1 MELTSPRF
9 AELLELTDRYNRI
22 MGGYEAADLLAA
34 GFSPA
39 EIDAFETHSQLNQP
53 LSAPPIDPS
62 AQTFLRDRDPTLRE
76 RHTAALARLFGGDDP
91 DRDDYRRA
99 QKFTGT
105 TDPTATFADQMG
117 LFDLVA
123 PGGVYAIE
131 EGTDRFQRGR
141 TTSDRGTMAGG
152 ALETGLGI
160 LGLVPGV
167 SALVKTARSGLRRTA
182 PAPAPAP
189 AVIRRDDVFRGSG
202 PARVSYTPTPDEPF
216 AFRKTGLDQV
226 QDMIESGL
234 VRPKPGGFRGQKST
248 LYFGTSAQPDP
259 MAGRFTAPNETQPVV
274 LVGDAERLASF
285 EDGIPIDALSR
296 VLIRQPDGSTV
307 NALPDILRQN
317 RAFTPDS

>member
-1 MELTSPRF
+1 MVERTRPLIPVVDPLPTTPAESLQRPDQRGDLLDYYLGPTGIPDRIRAVNELFNPIAGIEDAMGYSRF
-9 AELLELTDRYNRI
+9 AANPDNPPSERLR
-22 MGGYEAADLLAA
+22 AA
-34 GFSPA
+34 GNA
-39 EIDAFETHSQLNQP
+39 AFETG
-53 LSAPPIDPS
+53 I
-62 AQTFLRDRDPTLRE
+62 
-76 RHTAALARLFGGDDP
+76 AALPVGLAKIAGRYAR
-91 DRDDYRRA
+91 A
-99 QKFTGT
+99 
-105 TDPTATFADQMG
+105 
-117 LFDLVA
+117 V
-123 PGGVYAIE
+123 PGGGQADDAQAAVE
-131 EGTDRFQRGR
+131 TL
-141 TTSDRGTMAGG
+141 TG
-152 ALETGLGI
+152 ANPDLQD
-160 LGLVPGV
+160 
-167 SALVKTARSGLRRTA
+167 
-182 PAPAPAP
+182 P

-234 VRPKPGGFRGQKST
+234 VRPKPGGFRGQKSS

-307 NALPDILRQN
+307 DALPDILRQN